1 MLVKAKIANVGDLT
15 KGTSATTGKEWA
27 QRRVLLSFND
37 EEGDEYISAG
47 VDEDVWQS
55 LGLQV
60 GQEANV
66 RLKFFTKKM
75 MSDYVKNIICIVKPQ
90 NA

>member
-1 MLVKAKIANVGDLT
+1 MLVKAKIANVGDLA
-15 KGTSATTGKEWA
+15 KGKSATTGKEWA
-27 QRRVLLSFND
+27 QRRVLISFND

-66 RLKFFTKKM
+66 RLKFYTRRQ
-75 MSDYVKNIICIVKPQ
+75 MSDYVSNNVRIVSPQ